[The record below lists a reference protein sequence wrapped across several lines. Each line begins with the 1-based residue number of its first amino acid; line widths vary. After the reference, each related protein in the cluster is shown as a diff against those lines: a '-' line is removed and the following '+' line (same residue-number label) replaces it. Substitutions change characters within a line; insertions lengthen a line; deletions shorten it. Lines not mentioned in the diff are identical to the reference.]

1 MDKVAIFVDWQNLY
15 GCLSVTMRKDRSL
28 VFDCNNMQHLTYFFH
43 SFLLPMERLFRIFLY
58 TALPMTSDE
67 VEFLCINSKRYS
79 GTPELGLFQRYW
91 FTPEV
96 PGNANSSPKAK
107 HEYTYEMAKNFQENL
122 MKSDFFS
129 LRLGQQRCQNIEANG
144 RPNLVQKQVDMLIG
158 LDISHV
164 AFHKQVDAII
174 VFSKDTD
181 MVPALNVSRTSGLH
195 TIVATIR
202 ESGFPDIK
210 LQQYSDFRRILPLKT
225 IDSDGQK
232 NLWDYEVIRRSSS
245 DFR

>member
-15 GCLSVTMRKDRSL
+15 GCLSVTLRKDKSI
-28 VFDCNNMQHLTYFFH
+28 VFDCNNMQHLTYLFH
-43 SFLLPMERLFRIFLY
+43 AFLLPSERLFRIFLY
-58 TALPMTSDE
+58 TALPMTSEE
-67 VEFLCINSKRYS
+67 VESFCTNTKRYA
-79 GTPELGLFQRYW
+79 GTAELGQFQKYW
-91 FTPEV
+91 FTPDMSC
-96 PGNANSSPKAK
+96 NINSTPKAK
-107 HEYTYEMAKNFQENL
+107 HEYTYEMAKEFQDNL

-129 LRLGQQRCQNIEANG
+129 LRLGQQRCQNLEANG

-164 AFHKQVDAII
+164 SFHRQVDTIL

-181 MVPALNVSRTSGLH
+181 MVPALNVARISGLH
-195 TIVATIR
+195 TIVATIK

-210 LQQYSDFRRILPLKT
+210 LQQYSDFRRIIPLKT
-225 IDSDGQK
+225 IDAEGQRDA
-232 NLWDYEVIRRSSS
+232 WDHEKIKRGTA

>member
-28 VFDCNNMQHLTYFFH
+28 AFDCNNMQHLTYLFH
-43 SFLLPMERLFRIFLY
+43 SFLLSSERLFRIFLY
-58 TALPMTSDE
+58 TALPMTAGE
-67 VEFLCINSKRYS
+67 VESFCVNSRRYS
-79 GTPELGLFQRYW
+79 GTAELGLFQKYW
-91 FTPEV
+91 FTPEI
-96 PGNANSSPKAK
+96 PGNINSSPKAK
-107 HEYTYEMAKNFQENL
+107 HEYTYEMAREFQENL
-122 MKSDFFS
+122 MKSDYFS
-129 LRLGQQRCQNIEANG
+129 LRLGQQRCQNLEANG

-164 AFHKQVDAII
+164 SFHRQVDTIL

-181 MVPALNVSRTSGLH
+181 MVPVLNVARMSGLH

-210 LQQYSDFRRILPLKT
+210 LQQHSDFRRILPLKA
-225 IDSDGQK
+225 IDAQGRHDA
-232 NLWDYEVIRRSSS
+232 WDHEKIRRATA
-245 DFR
+245 DFK

>member
-1 MDKVAIFVDWQNLY
+1 
-15 GCLSVTMRKDRSL
+15 
-28 VFDCNNMQHLTYFFH
+28 
-43 SFLLPMERLFRIFLY
+43 
-58 TALPMTSDE
+58 MTSDE
-67 VEFLCINSKRYS
+67 VESFCINSKRYS
-79 GTPELGLFQRYW
+79 GTTELGLFQKYW
-91 FTPEV
+91 FTPESQ
-96 PGNANSSPKAK
+96 GNINSSPKAK
-107 HEYTYEMAKNFQENL
+107 HEYTYEMARGFQENL
-122 MKSDFFS
+122 MKSDYFS
-129 LRLGQQRCQNIEANG
+129 LRLGQQRCQNLEANG

-164 AFHKQVDAII
+164 SFHKQVDTII

-181 MVPALNVSRTSGLH
+181 MVPVLNVARTSGLH

-225 IDSDGQK
+225 IDIEGQRES
-232 NLWDYEVIRRSSS
+232 WDQDKIKRTAA

>member
-15 GCLSVTMRKDRSL
+15 GCLSVTLRKDRSL

-43 SFLLPMERLFRIFLY
+43 SFLLPNERLFRIFLY
-58 TALPMTSDE
+58 TALPMTADE
-67 VEFLCINSKRYS
+67 VESFCINSRRYI
-79 GTPELGLFQRYW
+79 GTSELGLFQKYW

-96 PGNANSSPKAK
+96 NGNSNSSPKAK
-107 HEYTYEMAKNFQENL
+107 HEYTYEMARGFQENL
-122 MKSDFFS
+122 MKSDYFS
-129 LRLGQQRCQNIEANG
+129 LRLGQQRCQNLESNG

-164 AFHKQVDAII
+164 SFHRQVDAII

-181 MVPALNVSRTSGLH
+181 MVPVLNVARTSGLH
-195 TIVATIR
+195 TIVATIK

-210 LQQYSDFRRILPLKT
+210 LQQYSDFRRILPLKMIDAEGQRDSWDHET
-225 IDSDGQK
+225 IK
-232 NLWDYEVIRRSSS
+232 RVTL

>member
-15 GCLSVTMRKDRSL
+15 GCLSVTLRKDRSL

-43 SFLLPMERLFRIFLY
+43 SFLLPDERLFRIFLY
-58 TALPMTSDE
+58 TALPMTADE
-67 VEFLCINSKRYS
+67 VESFCINSRRYS
-79 GTPELGLFQRYW
+79 GTTELGLFQKYW
-91 FTPEV
+91 FTPESQ
-96 PGNANSSPKAK
+96 GNINSSPKAK
-107 HEYTYEMAKNFQENL
+107 HEYTYEMARGFQENL
-122 MKSDFFS
+122 MKSDYFS
-129 LRLGQQRCQNIEANG
+129 LRLGQQRCQNLEANG

-164 AFHKQVDAII
+164 SFHKQVDTII

-181 MVPALNVSRTSGLH
+181 MVPVLNVARTSGLH

-225 IDSDGQK
+225 IDIEGQRES
-232 NLWDYEVIRRSSS
+232 WDQDKIKRTAA